1 MYALV
6 NENCPYVLGSVV
18 TSSGGLEQ
26 TQDMAMIAM
35 IDIIAM
41 IALTAMIALISFI
54 ALIIYLIPLIAII
67 APIALFCRNFIFC
80 NTYYLETFHG
90 LKLFIFCDI

>member
-67 APIALFCRNFIFC
+67 APIALFCRN
-80 NTYYLETFHG
+80 YYLETFHG